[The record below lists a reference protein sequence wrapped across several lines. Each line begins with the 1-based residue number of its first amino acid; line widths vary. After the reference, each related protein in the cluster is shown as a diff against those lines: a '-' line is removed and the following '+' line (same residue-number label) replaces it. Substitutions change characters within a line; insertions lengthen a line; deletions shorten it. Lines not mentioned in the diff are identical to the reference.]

1 MMEKTFICM
10 KKEVARVDGWWNEEE
25 TFYPFEET
33 PEEDGFVPAEEPQNP
48 FTPISVAER
57 FDQFEQRPHPASKSF
72 TPPKP
77 GQLYGQAF
85 SNKPLLTPAKPFSQI
100 QQGDLYGYTDPSD
113 QPIAS
118 ADPFATPP
126 VSYPPLSNPF
136 GAGVGASPLGA
147 ATPDTLPT
155 FTARTTPVRRSDLN
169 QTQQN
174 TPVPIWS
181 IDDDPLPYPSAT
193 AGDTTSPYPGFPPL
207 PQSNPGQQTGTASFP
222 PLTQPPKQ
230 ELDWSLPAYPEAD
243 PNWQPTG
250 EEAPETPDFLL
261 KAEPAKEETPAGEPD
276 SPMEK
281 LNIPAYLRV
290 QPLPRKKPRPEPEQ
304 TPEEAPADAPRE
316 AAAVETG
323 DEPAEKTAAEA
334 LAAKAEEK
342 VYGDEIFMRPKTEP
356 APVLMPDPQE
366 EQTDPSPVESPAEPV
381 SVETPA
387 DVTTDEPADSAALE
401 SLAPATPVVL
411 TPAPRRAHRSR
422 MAQRM
427 LSESTQE
434 PENQPA
440 EPKEPEEHP
449 ASVIEHQ
456 PSQAEKRRRRRSER
470 SENALFEGLPAGENS
485 DPFVFPVGAEE
496 ASAEP
501 PADRPVQHESEPASD
516 FFLPITDEE
525 ETAVLQPAAIMD
537 APSPAMDIDGEDD
550 WQPYTSPQIPSF
562 TESPDF
568 SKAPAMPDNPFAAAY
583 GDSSGI
589 PAAEDEEWS
598 LFDQTAQPVA
608 TDFSKAPAIPDNPF
622 AAAYG
627 DSSGIPAVEDEEWSL
642 FDQNAQPVAT
652 DFSKAPAMPDNPF
665 AAAYGDS
672 SGIPAAEDEEWSL
685 FDQTAQPVAT
695 DFPSPDVSRLLPMDD
710 ESAFQDGYS
719 NLTSDESPLFGTSSY
734 DAGAMPNPARGNL
747 PYGVVS
753 EFDTGSR
760 TASQPQEPPTVP
772 QAPDSSLLNGFTA
785 GYTGPLFPPMQQE
798 PAKPLLTKDR
808 PATKPAKPA
817 KPPINPFRLILLV
830 LALAMAVFCIM
841 AGSKMLLGYV
851 QNTEEWSEAHQTF
864 VGQNGISMDQAGE
877 TIQLPQDG
885 STFAP
890 TGTPALAIAQPTVQ
904 PGHDAPPAATDALQ
918 PTATPVRRTKI
929 MQYPGNELRNI
940 LPDMAKIRQE
950 YPEIIGKL
958 VIPGVLEEWIMYR
971 NNTYYL
977 NHNYRGTSA
986 EGGAVFMDSAC
997 TLETP
1002 PENLHLRASGSA
1014 PGKTFHALW
1023 QYKTGGMSFLY
1034 NAEVAHVTT
1043 LYEEVA
1049 YLLLAVIETSGDPT
1063 QFDYFNY
1070 TSYPTFATDEEMLEF
1085 VELAKQHSI
1094 YNLPTDIQP
1103 GDRLLTLS
1111 TVTGT
1116 GSEQSTNLV
1125 LIFRSMR

>member
-155 FTARTTPVRRSDLN
+155 FTARTTPVRRSDPN

-207 PQSNPGQQTGTASFP
+207 PQSNPGQQTGTASFL

-290 QPLPRKKPRPEPEQ
+290 QPLPRKKPRPEPQEKPEEMPAE
-304 TPEEAPADAPRE
+304 TPEDT
-316 AAAVETG
+316 AAVEA
-323 DEPAEKTAAEA
+323 DDKPVEKPAAEVPA
-334 LAAKAEEK
+334 AEEK
-342 VYGDEIFMRPKTEP
+342 VYGNEIFMRPKTEP
-356 APVLMPDPQE
+356 AREPVPISPPQE
-366 EQTDPSPVESPAEPV
+366 EQTDLSPVENPAEPAP
-381 SVETPA
+381 VETPA

-422 MAQRM
+422 MAQRT

-456 PSQAEKRRRRRSER
+456 PSQAEKRRRRRSE
-470 SENALFEGLPAGENS
+470 NALSEGLPAGENS

-525 ETAVLQPAAIMD
+525 ELAVLQPAAIMD

-598 LFDQTAQPVA
+598 LFDQNAQPVA
-608 TDFSKAPAIPDNPF
+608 TDFSKAPAMPDNPF

-627 DSSGIPAVEDEEWSL
+627 DSSGIPAAEDEEWSL

-685 FDQTAQPVAT
+685 FDQNAQPVAT
-695 DFPSPDVSRLLPMDD
+695 DFSAPDVSRLLPMDD

-772 QAPDSSLLNGFTA
+772 QAPDGSLLNGFTA

-851 QNTEEWSEAHQTF
+851 QNTEEWSKAHQTF
-864 VGQNGISMDQAGE
+864 VGENGVSMDQAGE

-904 PGHDAPPAATDALQ
+904 PGHDAPPAATDAQQ